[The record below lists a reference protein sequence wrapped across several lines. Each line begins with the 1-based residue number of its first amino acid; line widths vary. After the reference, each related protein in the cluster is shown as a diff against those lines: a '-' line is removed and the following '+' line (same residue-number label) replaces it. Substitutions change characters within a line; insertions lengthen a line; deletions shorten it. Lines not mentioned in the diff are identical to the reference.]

1 MGHIGNEF
9 LSGIIQY
16 LHSSKHLIKSV
27 TNMLCLDIFCY
38 MDLFIRKSVLY
49 LIDRFCYLFK
59 WFQYISAQEKGN
71 AKHQYHYQNLY
82 NICPALKILIAGNN

>member
-27 TNMLCLDIFCY
+27 TDMLCLDIFCY
-38 MDLFIRKSVLY
+38 MNLFIRKSVLY
-49 LIDRFCYLFK
+49 LVDRFCDLFK
-59 WFQYISAQEKGN
+59 WLQYISAQEKGN

-82 NICPALKILIAGNN
+82 DISTALEIFITCNN